1 MNFTIKE
8 AKILSKEIESLQR
21 YRRENTLIKLD
32 DLLEVLKKELKKHRK
47 ESNMDKILEK
57 LKKEENLAYFIDAG
71 YELTIYKKDTEIEIY
86 EGTIFDFIEMVM
98 KELKIK
104 DDN

>member
-1 MNFTIKE
+1 
-8 AKILSKEIESLQR
+8 
-21 YRRENTLIKLD
+21 
-32 DLLEVLKKELKKHRK
+32 
-47 ESNMDKILEK
+47 MDKILEK